1 MVVTLVRKKTNGMMR
16 GGNNMNAYI
25 KQVVE
30 NRLEFLEMQEQE
42 IENYTDNIKKQ
53 LIKEEEKL
61 KKMREEKNAFK
72 EE

>member
-1 MVVTLVRKKTNGMMR
+1 MR